1 MSRFSQ
7 AVLVFVRRSR
17 FEIYR
22 QADVWCRCRRAGVR
36 RSAIDGRLI
45 THKSVADLSERKWGE
60 WGQLPRD
67 TFYISCTKSL
77 VQMKKHGCL
86 RNDKKNVI
94 VGNCIVCGRHE
105 NKTVLSISSTN
116 PSNSRHEYLNMFTR
130 FNWHKI

>member
-1 MSRFSQ
+1 M
-7 AVLVFVRRSR
+7 
-17 FEIYR
+17 
-22 QADVWCRCRRAGVR
+22 R

-116 PSNSRHEYLNMFTR
+116 PSNSRHEYLNMFRR